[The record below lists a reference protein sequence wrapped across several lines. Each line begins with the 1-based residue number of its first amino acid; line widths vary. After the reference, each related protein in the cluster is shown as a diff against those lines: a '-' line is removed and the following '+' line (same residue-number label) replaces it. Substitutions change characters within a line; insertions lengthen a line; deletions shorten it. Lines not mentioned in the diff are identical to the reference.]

1 LPAIRSPIRRAARKL
16 KVNSVAITIG
26 QTIYL
31 HNVSAET
38 FRNDTK
44 WLTHELEHVKQFR
57 RYGFFN
63 FIFRYLWESIRK
75 GYYNNKFEIK
85 LFSEYLHRLHP
96 HAFKNMPLTYK
107 NFGANLWIEKK

>member
-1 LPAIRSPIRRAARKL
+1 LNSVNVNIKESSWLAWLAARKL
-16 KVNSVAITIG
+16 KVKSVAITIG
-26 QTIYL
+26 QTVYL

-38 FRNDTK
+38 FKNDVK

-75 GYYNNKFEIK
+75 GYYNNKFEIEARNS
-85 LFSEYLHRLHP
+85 SE
-96 HAFKNMPLTYK
+96 F
-107 NFGANLWIEKK
+107 IVQSSE